1 MKKILFALTAVAALG
16 ATHAT
21 FAQSVGAKELANTQ
35 ALITELQSDKRQVML
50 DTLALN
56 PEQLK
61 KFTPIYDEYEA
72 EMKKLMTD
80 ATNLNNRLFVAD
92 YGGMTDKESKDIMKA
107 AFKLRH
113 ERLNLL
119 EKYRGQAR
127 QEAAGDEGGPVRP
140 DREQDPGA
148 ARRGR
153 GGVDPARDEDAEHDE
168 VRTEA

>member
-1 MKKILFALTAVAALG
+1 MKKMLFALAAVATLG
-16 ATHAT
+16 ATHTT

-50 DTLALN
+50 DTLALT

-80 ATNLNNRLFVAD
+80 ASNLNNRLFVAD
-92 YGGMTDKESKDIMKA
+92 YGGMTDKESKDIMKS

-113 ERLNLL
+113 ERLSLL
-119 EKYRGQAR
+119 EKTANKLDKKLPATKVAQFVQIDNKIRALLDVAV
-127 QEAAGDEGGPVRP
+127 AASVPLVTKTP
-140 DREQDPGA
+140 NT
-148 ARRGR
+148 
-153 GGVDPARDEDAEHDE
+153 VK
-168 VRTEA
+168 